1 MNLKQISNLLANTGN
16 ELIPCTLAEVTEL
29 EKKFQVVLPHEYK
42 EFLLIMG
49 KGAGEYMLGSS
60 CFYEDLFN
68 LHEWAREIMAEN
80 DLPELPSKAFVF
92 WMHQGYMF
100 TYFIA
105 NGDPNPKVYFYTEG
119 KEMNDFVLKCDSLID
134 FYNQQLDVSGIKH

>member
-1 MNLKQISNLLANTGN
+1 MNLKQICDLLLRKGN
-16 ELIPCTLAEVTEL
+16 VLIPCTEVEVTDL
-29 EKKFQVVLPHEYK
+29 EKKFDVIFPAVYK
-42 EFLLIMG
+42 VFLLSMG
-49 KGAGEYMLGSS
+49 RGAGEYMLGSS

-119 KEMNDFVLKCDSLID
+119 KKMNDFVLKCDSLID